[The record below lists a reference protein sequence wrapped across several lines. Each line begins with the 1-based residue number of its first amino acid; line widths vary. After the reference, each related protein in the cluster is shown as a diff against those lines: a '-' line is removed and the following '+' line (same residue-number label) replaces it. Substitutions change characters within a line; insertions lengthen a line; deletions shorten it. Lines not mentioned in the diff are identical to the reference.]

1 MVITVFSGRT
11 DYLSFMKRLLLITTF
26 FLATPPAFPKA
37 ILYLKCKVTADVL
50 ITDLA
55 TSKIVEDRTI
65 DDISILKIDFE
76 ASTAHDV
83 RSEEAVDIVTEGE
96 KALIA
101 QRINDNEVKFEDDSN
116 LHLRPPYSF
125 SGVGKTAYKSKTQKA
140 NYTYQGS
147 CIEVDASVFDK
158 ALNQQNL

>member
-1 MVITVFSGRT
+1 
-11 DYLSFMKRLLLITTF
+11 MKRLLLLISALMVSSTQ
-26 FLATPPAFPKA
+26 ASSKD

-76 ASTAHDV
+76 ASTVHDA
-83 RSEEAVDIVTEGE
+83 RSEEAVDIAIEGE
-96 KALIA
+96 MALIA
-101 QRINDNEVKFEDDSN
+101 QRINDNEVKLEDDSN

-125 SGVGKTAYKSKTQKA
+125 SGAGKTVYKSKNQKA

-147 CIEVDASVFDK
+147 CIEVDSSVFDK
-158 ALNQQNL
+158 ALNQ